1 MVGDLSL
8 GYLVDTTMQR
18 GNRVPISLFIATHS
32 VNAQM
37 WELLPPKKSVEL
49 PEDLTIVCGFC
60 FLHSFSLSVFACES
74 CSQQSLQTGIQVSA
88 CVRFLPLMYIPFH
101 FVGLMFTF
109 SIKREIRKFHLVL
122 VQ

>member
-8 GYLVDTTMQR
+8 GYLVDTTMKR

-49 PEDLTIVCGFC
+49 PEDLTMTCGFFFC
-60 FLHSFSLSVFACES
+60 IPSASAYLLVSLV
-74 CSQQSLQTGIQVSA
+74 
-88 CVRFLPLMYIPFH
+88 PNNH
-101 FVGLMFTF
+101 FRQGF
-109 SIKREIRKFHLVL
+109 R
-122 VQ
+122 

>member
-8 GYLVDTTMQR
+8 GYLVDTTMKR

-49 PEDLTIVCGFC
+49 PEDLTIAFGFC
-60 FLHSFSLSVFACES
+60 FLYSFSLSVFACES

-88 CVRFLPLMYIPFH
+88 CVRFLPLMYIQMR
-101 FVGLMFTF
+101 FVGLLFTS
-109 SIKREIRKFHLVL
+109 SIKREIRKFHFVL